1 MSAAH
6 NFQGSCEMQNPD
18 SAQAK
23 VGELPPT
30 YTAPNATIIPSK
42 RSDDDVQFIS
52 SKPVKRRKISEQKPG
67 PTCQPQFSVS
77 TTPAPLAIPA
87 PAPAPVPV
95 PAVPFSVPTT
105 TQAVNG
111 PKEGAH
117 ASERRLSTGMV
128 GLPSDMHAVELTY
141 GIRGVS
147 LPVLEN
153 FVLNQPPR
161 RPRPMSPPELS
172 PKTLP
177 QTISPA
183 MLSIHTQNRPGEYG
197 LQETPHQEI
206 ESCRTSENIVESTTP
221 HQESQNLESATEQ
234 LHVLNMPIN
243 QPAPPVASSG
253 VPKQSDAKL
262 SSMPP
267 PPAPRSEQSH
277 ATDSRQKCPIS
288 AEKTTDKT
296 TKIGTHHGN
305 SKQPCQ
311 ICARMRQQANLA
323 RAQGIPMM
331 PQNVPSPQLIP
342 QVPCHQPY
350 GQHLQPH
357 MMAITRNGMHSFAP
371 GFPMMMPI
379 QGNSFPN
386 FATHVSLPP
395 PQPTQQTPRTH
406 SPQNIGKPVPDN
418 SAQAT
423 ETKAQERRSA
433 APAPAANPSN
443 LLKPPASL
451 IQPTYRKPSP
461 NLIVDVAET
470 CQEKFPFEEVAQ
482 RHNAPVEKVFDVFA
496 AIIQVPLL
504 RCPTDRRRPGTLAK
518 SRLRE
523 YTRAKRDIQ
532 ETRGGADGR
541 DKEGAAAVVTP
552 LDIAHRMGTVEF
564 PEGFSFGNR

>member
-1 MSAAH
+1 MSAAR
-6 NFQGSCEMQNPD
+6 NFQRHCEMQNPD

-30 YTAPNATIIPSK
+30 YTAPSATVIPSK
-42 RSDDDVQFIS
+42 RSDDDIQFLS
-52 SKPVKRRKISEQKPG
+52 SKPVKRRKVSEQKPG
-67 PTCQPQFSVS
+67 PTCQPQFAAS
-77 TTPAPLAIPA
+77 TTQAPLAIPA
-87 PAPAPVPV
+87 PVPAPVLV
-95 PAVPFSVPTT
+95 PAVPFPVPT

-111 PKEGAH
+111 PREGAH

-161 RPRPMSPPELS
+161 GPRPMSPPELS

-183 MLSIHTQNRPGEYG
+183 MLSVHTQNRPGEYG
-197 LQETPHQEI
+197 LQETPHEGI
-206 ESCRTSENIVESTTP
+206 ESCRTSENIVESMTP
-221 HQESQNLESATEQ
+221 HQEPQNLEPATKQ

-243 QPAPPVASSG
+243 QSAPPMASNG

-267 PPAPRSEQSH
+267 PPVPRSEPSH
-277 ATDSRQKCPIS
+277 ATDSIQKCPIS
-288 AEKTTDKT
+288 VEKTTDTT
-296 TKIGTHHGN
+296 TKIGMHHRN
-305 SKQPCQ
+305 SKQLCQ

-323 RAQGIPMM
+323 RTQGIPMM
-331 PQNVPSPQLIP
+331 PQNVPLPQLIP
-342 QVPCHQPY
+342 QVSCHQPY

-357 MMAITRNGMHSFAP
+357 MMAMTPNGMHSFAS

-386 FATHVSLPP
+386 FATHTPLFPA
-395 PQPTQQTPRTH
+395 QPTRQTPRTH
-406 SPQNIGKPVPDN
+406 SPQSTGKPVPDS

-423 ETKAQERRSA
+423 EANAQERRSP
-433 APAPAANPSN
+433 APAPAANSSN
-443 LLKPPASL
+443 PLKPPASL

-482 RHNAPVEKVFDVFA
+482 RHNVPVEKVFDVFA

-504 RCPTDRRRPGTLAK
+504 RCPTDRRRPGKLAT
-518 SRLRE
+518 SRIRE
-523 YTRAKRDIQ
+523 YTRAKRDMQ
-532 ETRGGADGR
+532 ESRGGAGGR
-541 DKEGAAAVVTP
+541 DKEGAEAVVTP
-552 LDIAHRMGTVEF
+552 LDIAYRMGTVEF
-564 PEGFSFGNR
+564 PEGFSFGNG

>member
-6 NFQGSCEMQNPD
+6 NFQGRCEMHNPD

-30 YTAPNATIIPSK
+30 YTGPNASVIPSK
-42 RSDDDVQFIS
+42 RSDDDIQFIS

-67 PTCQPQFSVS
+67 PTCQPQFAVS
-77 TTPAPLAIPA
+77 TTSAPLASPF

-95 PAVPFSVPTT
+95 PAVPFPAPTT
-105 TQAVNG
+105 TRAVNG
-111 PKEGAH
+111 PREGAH

-128 GLPSDMHAVELTY
+128 GLPSDMHAVELNY

-147 LPVLEN
+147 LPVLDN

-161 RPRPMSPPELS
+161 GPRPMSPPELS

-183 MLSIHTQNRPGEYG
+183 MLSIHTQNRPGECG

-206 ESCRTSENIVESTTP
+206 ESCRTSEYIVESTTP
-221 HQESQNLESATEQ
+221 HKEPQNSEPATKQ

-243 QPAPPVASSG
+243 QPAPPVASTG
-253 VPKQSDAKL
+253 VSKQSDAKF

-267 PPAPRSEQSH
+267 PPVPRSEQSY
-277 ATDSRQKCPIS
+277 ATDPIQKFPVS
-288 AEKTTDKT
+288 AEKTADKT
-296 TKIGTHHGN
+296 AKISTHHRD

-311 ICARMRQQANLA
+311 ICARMRQQANLV
-323 RAQGIPMM
+323 RTQGIPMM
-331 PQNVPSPQLIP
+331 PQNVSSTQLIP

-357 MMAITRNGMHSFAP
+357 MMAMTPNGMHSFA

-386 FATHVSLPP
+386 FAAHMPLPP
-395 PQPTQQTPRTH
+395 PQAIQQTPRTH
-406 SPQNIGKPVPDN
+406 SPQNTGKPVPDS

-423 ETKAQERRSA
+423 ETNAQGRKSP
-433 APAPAANPSN
+433 APTPAANSSN
-443 LLKPPASL
+443 PLKPPASL
-451 IQPTYRKPSP
+451 IQLTYRKPSP

-504 RCPTDRRRPGTLAK
+504 RCPTDRRRPGRLAT
-518 SRLRE
+518 SRIRE

-532 ETRGGADGR
+532 ESRGGAGDR
-541 DKEGAAAVVTP
+541 DKEGAAAAVTP

-564 PEGFSFGNR
+564 PEGFSFGNG

>member
-18 SAQAK
+18 IAQGK
-23 VGELPPT
+23 VGELPST
-30 YTAPNATIIPSK
+30 CTAPSATVIPSK
-42 RSDDDVQFIS
+42 RLDDDVQFLS

-67 PTCQPQFSVS
+67 PTCQPQFAVS

-95 PAVPFSVPTT
+95 PAVPFPTPTT

-111 PKEGAH
+111 PREGAH

-161 RPRPMSPPELS
+161 GPRPMSPPELS

-183 MLSIHTQNRPGEYG
+183 MLSIHTQNTPGEYG

-206 ESCRTSENIVESTTP
+206 ESCGTSEDIVEHP
-221 HQESQNLESATEQ
+221 HDASERATS
-234 LHVLNMPIN
+234 
-243 QPAPPVASSG
+243 PAHPTGA
-253 VPKQSDAKL
+253 
-262 SSMPP
+262 MPP
-267 PPAPRSEQSH
+267 TVWAASPASH
-277 ATDSRQKCPIS
+277 DGR
-288 AEKTTDKT
+288 D
-296 TKIGTHHGN
+296 
-305 SKQPCQ
+305 
-311 ICARMRQQANLA
+311 
-323 RAQGIPMM
+323 
-331 PQNVPSPQLIP
+331 PQRPQD
-342 QVPCHQPY
+342 
-350 GQHLQPH
+350 
-357 MMAITRNGMHSFAP
+357 T
-371 GFPMMMPI
+371 
-379 QGNSFPN
+379 
-386 FATHVSLPP
+386 
-395 PQPTQQTPRTH
+395 
-406 SPQNIGKPVPDN
+406 GKLVPDS

-423 ETKAQERRSA
+423 ETKAQERRSP
-433 APAPAANPSN
+433 APAPAANASN
-443 LLKPPASL
+443 SLKPPASL
-451 IQPTYRKPSP
+451 IQPTYRKRSP

-504 RCPTDRRRPGTLAK
+504 RCPTDRRRPGRLAT
-518 SRLRE
+518 SRIRE

-532 ETRGGADGR
+532 ELRGGAR
-541 DKEGAAAVVTP
+541 DRGKEEAAAVVTP
-552 LDIAHRMGTVEF
+552 LDIAHRMGTVAF
-564 PEGFSFGNR
+564 PEGFTFGNG